1 MTICNNATFS
11 IEALTSSKTSVE
23 HWFRMNC
30 SVLSLIVTTE
40 DRLLCALVQVNTCL
54 LICMLLICPSAVM
67 QPGANYDAFCLLQ
80 GITHVLNTY

>member
-40 DRLLCALVQVNTCL
+40 DRLAVVCISASKYMSFDLHVVDLYHLSISRNASQERIT
-54 LICMLLICPSAVM
+54 MLFV
-67 QPGANYDAFCLLQ
+67 YYK
-80 GITHVLNTY
+80 V

>member
-40 DRLLCALVQVNTCL
+40 DRLLCCISASKYMSFDLHVVDLSISRNASQERIT
-54 LICMLLICPSAVM
+54 MLFV
-67 QPGANYDAFCLLQ
+67 YYK
-80 GITHVLNTY
+80 V